1 MHSNLTDSPLIAA
14 AVQIA
19 GVLLAAALLLALYRA
34 LKGPTAAD
42 RVVAL
47 DLLAGI
53 SLSSIVLLSISA
65 DRSVYL
71 NVAVCIALLAFLSTA
86 AFARYLARKAN

>member
-1 MHSNLTDSPLIAA
+1 MHSELLNSPLISN
-14 AVQIA
+14 AVTIA
-19 GVLLAAALLLALYRA
+19 SILLSLALLLALYRS
-34 LKGPTAAD
+34 LKGPQAAD

-53 SLSSIVLLSISA
+53 SLSLLALLSISS

-86 AFARYLARKAN
+86 AFARYLSRKAN

>member
-1 MHSNLTDSPLIAA
+1 MHSELFNSPLIAG

-19 GVLLAAALLLALYRA
+19 SILLAAALLLALYRA

-42 RVVAL
+42 RIVAL

-53 SLSSIVLLSISA
+53 SLSTIALLAISS

-86 AFARYLARKAN
+86 AFARYLSRKAN

>member
-1 MHSNLTDSPLIAA
+1 MHSELTDSPLLAN
-14 AVQIA
+14 AVWVASI
-19 GVLLAAALLLALYRA
+19 LLAAALSLALLRA
-34 LKGPTAAD
+34 FKGPRAAD

-53 SLSSIVLLSISA
+53 SLSALVLLSISS

-71 NVAVCIALLAFLSTA
+71 NVAVCISLLAFLSTA
-86 AFARYLARKAN
+86 AFARYLSRKAN

>member
-1 MHSNLTDSPLIAA
+1 MHSELLDTPIIAN
-14 AVQIA
+14 AVAIA
-19 GVLLAAALLLALYRA
+19 SFLLAAALLLALYRA
-34 LKGPTAAD
+34 LKGPRAAD

-47 DLLAGI
+47 DLIAGI
-53 SLSSIVLLSISA
+53 SLSTLALLAISS

-86 AFARYLARKAN
+86 AFARYLSRKAN